1 MKSRAFPDIV
11 RFVIVPSLFLVC
23 LFLGKPAQSQG
34 GENMEKKFLKPV
46 SLKDVEISDRFWAPR
61 QETLRKVT
69 IPHLFKMLEK
79 AGNINNFRLAR
90 DKAHEGYSGPY
101 WMDSDLYKAIEA
113 AAYVL
118 AKHPDPDLE
127 KQLDDIISLIASAQL
142 SDGYLNTYFEVVEPD
157 KRWTNLMACHEMYC
171 AGHLFEAAVAY
182 YEATGKRNLLD
193 VAVRFADHI
202 DSIFGEGKRLG
213 YCGHPE
219 IELALVKLW
228 KATGEKRY
236 FDLARFFILKRGSK
250 YFAQE
255 HNIPLDQYD
264 GRNVQD
270 DVPIKEQKEIVGHA
284 VRAGYLMA
292 GAVDVGRETNDDELL
307 QAVLR
312 IWRNA
317 TQKRMFITGGIGSSS
332 ANEGFTTDYDL
343 PNLTAYQETCASCAM
358 VFWAHRLAL
367 LYGDSQFVDVMER
380 ALYNGALAGISL
392 SGDHFFYV
400 NPLESKGGY
409 KREEWFGCACC
420 PPNIARLI
428 ASLGN
433 YIYAQSD
440 DEIWVNLY
448 VQGKANIELGGKKV
462 GLEVVGDYPWD
473 GHMIFFLHPS
483 ESFEFSLYLRVP
495 GWCRG
500 AEVRVNG
507 KKEENPRIEKG
518 YIVLRRAWKEGDKVE
533 IDLPMPVEK
542 MVAHP
547 EVKDDLGKIA
557 LQRGPLVYCF
567 EEQDQNAPLNYI
579 YLSLDSD
586 FKPKWEKDLLGGI
599 VALDGEGMA
608 CEGVEWKEQLYQA
621 VNPRMKKVKVRAIPY
636 YAWDNREPGA
646 MKVWMP
652 LYPSA
657 IWQK

>member
-1 MKSRAFPDIV
+1 
-11 RFVIVPSLFLVC
+11 
-23 LFLGKPAQSQG
+23 
-34 GENMEKKFLKPV
+34 
-46 SLKDVEISDRFWAPR
+46 
-61 QETLRKVT
+61 
-69 IPHLFKMLEK
+69 
-79 AGNINNFRLAR
+79 
-90 DKAHEGYSGPY
+90 
-101 WMDSDLYKAIEA
+101 
-113 AAYVL
+113 
-118 AKHPDPDLE
+118 
-127 KQLDDIISLIASAQL
+127 
-142 SDGYLNTYFEVVEPD
+142 
-157 KRWTNLMACHEMYC
+157 
-171 AGHLFEAAVAY
+171 
-182 YEATGKRNLLD
+182 
-193 VAVRFADHI
+193 
-202 DSIFGEGKRLG
+202 
-213 YCGHPE
+213 
-219 IELALVKLW
+219 
-228 KATGEKRY
+228 
-236 FDLARFFILKRGSK
+236 
-250 YFAQE
+250 
-255 HNIPLDQYD
+255 
-264 GRNVQD
+264 
-270 DVPIKEQKEIVGHA
+270 
-284 VRAGYLMA
+284 
-292 GAVDVGRETNDDELL
+292 
-307 QAVLR
+307 
-312 IWRNA
+312 
-317 TQKRMFITGGIGSSS
+317 MFITGGIGSSS

-440 DEIWVNLY
+440 DGIWVNLY
-448 VQGKANIELGGKKV
+448 VQGKANFELSGKKV
-462 GLEVVGDYPWD
+462 GLEVIGDYPWD

-483 ESFEFSLYLRVP
+483 ESFEFSFHLRVP
-495 GWCRG
+495 GWCKG

-507 KKEENPRIEKG
+507 KKEENPTIEKG
-518 YIVLRRAWKEGDKVE
+518 YIVLRRNWKEGDKVE

-547 EVKDDLGKIA
+547 EVKEDVGKIA

-567 EEQDQNAPLNYI
+567 EEQDQNAPLGYI
-579 YLSLDSD
+579 YLALDGD

-599 VALDGEGMA
+599 VALDGEGIA
-608 CEGVEWKEQLYQA
+608 FEGVEWKDQLYQT

-657 IWQK
+657 IWQR

>member
-1 MKSRAFPDIV
+1 MKAHTGLLLKIG
-11 RFVIVPSLFLVC
+11 FLV
-23 LFLGKPAQSQG
+23 FLCVVISSAIAQEG
-34 GENMEKKFLKPV
+34 GVLMEKKYLRAVPLKNV
-46 SLKDVEISDRFWAPR
+46 DISDRFWAPR

-90 DKAHEGYSGPY
+90 DKAREGYSGPF

-127 KQLDDIISLIASAQL
+127 KQMDELINLISSAQM
-142 SDGYLNTYFEVVEPD
+142 SDGYLNTYFQVVEPD
-157 KRWTNLMACHEMYC
+157 KRWTNLMAAHELYC

-193 VAVRFADHI
+193 VAIRFADHI
-202 DSIFGEGKRLG
+202 DSIFGEGEGKRLG

-219 IELALVKLW
+219 VELALVKLW
-228 KATGEKRY
+228 KVTGEKRY
-236 FDLARFFILKRGSK
+236 LDLARFFILKRGSK
-250 YFAQE
+250 FFAQE
-255 HNIPLDQYD
+255 HNIPLEQYD
-264 GRNVQD
+264 GTNLQD
-270 DVPIKEQKEIVGHA
+270 NVPIKEQKEIVGHA

-292 GAVDVGRETNDDELL
+292 GATDIGRETSDEELL
-307 QAVLR
+307 QMVQR
-312 IWRNA
+312 VWRNA
-317 TQKRMFITGGIGSSS
+317 TEKRMFITGGFGSSS

-367 LYGDSQFVDVMER
+367 LYGDAKYVDVMER
-380 ALYNGALAGISL
+380 TLYNGALAGISL
-392 SGDHFFYV
+392 SGDRFFYV

-420 PPNIARLI
+420 PPNIARLL

-440 DEIWVNLY
+440 DGIWVNLY
-448 VQGKANIELGGKKV
+448 VQGSADIELKNGKVK
-462 GLEVVGDYPWD
+462 LEVLGDYPWD
-473 GHMIFFLHPS
+473 GHILVSLNPEMPV
-483 ESFEFSLYLRVP
+483 EFSLNLRVP
-495 GWCRG
+495 GWCKG
-500 AEVRVNG
+500 VEVRVNG
-507 KKEENPRIEKG
+507 KLEEKPTVENG
-518 YIVLRRAWKEGDKVE
+518 YIVLRRTWQKGDKVE
-533 IDLPMPVEK
+533 LDLAMPVEK
-542 MVAHP
+542 IVAHP
-547 EVKDDLGKIA
+547 GVKENVGKIA

-567 EEQDQNAPLNYI
+567 EEEDQRAPLRVIYI
-579 YLSLDSD
+579 NIDTE
-586 FKPKWEKDLLGGI
+586 FKPKWDAKLLGGI
-599 VALDGEGMA
+599 VVLEGEGLGSD
-608 CEGVEWKEQLYQA
+608 GVDWQGKLYQPA
-621 VNPRMKKVKVRAIPY
+621 PTKVKKVKVLAIPY

-652 LYPSA
+652 LYPPS
-657 IWQK
+657 IWE